1 MRKKMLFFH
10 LAYYILVLLIY
21 VGFLYGSVKLF
32 DTSNLGAVIVLVYG
46 LLFAATPILIAVL
59 MRFSLLKWYVD
70 PFAAAEVPL
79 FFYFGMIINQM
90 NRSGVDFYGAF
101 LKINEKLSADGGEG
115 WFFLVGLFLF
125 GIAVSF
131 SFDRMKEESISYKL
145 IAKIVA

>member
-131 SFDRMKEESISYKL
+131 SFDRMKGESISYKL
-145 IAKIVA
+145 ISKIVA

>member
-145 IAKIVA
+145 ISKIVA

>member
-101 LKINEKLSADGGEG
+101 LKINEKLSTNGGEG

-145 IAKIVA
+145 ISKIVA

>member
-90 NRSGVDFYGAF
+90 NRLEVDFYGAF
-101 LKINEKLSADGGEG
+101 LKINEKLSTNGGEG

-145 IAKIVA
+145 ISKIVA

>member
-90 NRSGVDFYGAF
+90 NRLEVDFYGAF

-145 IAKIVA
+145 ISKIVA